1 MVKRHLVLTIA
12 VLLAGVPVLAGNPG
26 PAGCCAAMPGV
37 ERTVTQLDNGVRVTL
52 VGADQATVEKLQ
64 AQAGSC
70 PAKGCN
76 GCPMHAEGV
85 TRTVEKIASGV
96 VITATAQDPAL
107 VASLQKHATAT
118 GCSAR
123 SSAGKG
129 ECCRSKA
136 AHASCQKG
144 ATT

>member
-1 MVKRHLVLTIA
+1 MSKQRFALLIV
-12 VLLAGVPVLAGNPG
+12 VLLAAAPVLAGGQG
-26 PAGCCAAMPGV
+26 PAACCAAMAGV

-52 VGADQATVEKLQ
+52 VGADQATVDKLQ
-64 AQAGSC
+64 AQAGTC
-70 PAKGCN
+70 PAKGCS

-85 TRTVEKIASGV
+85 TRTVEKTSSGV

-107 VASLQKHATAT
+107 VASLQKHAVAA

-123 SSAGKG
+123 SSAGQG
-129 ECCRSKA
+129 ACCKAKA

-144 ATT
+144 SAT